1 MSKINTALI
10 NRLVAAGGLVV
21 KKKAPEFVRSWHD
34 DPDDRDR
41 EVQKYDPD
49 DYEYWSKYSIFFNRK
64 SEILSGIDFYDLP
77 SVHYDAL
84 YDKWYAETSLHTQSV
99 LNAVQ
104 ARLRFQNVI

>member
-41 EVQKYDPD
+41 EVRRYEPD
-49 DYEYWSKYSIFFNRK
+49 DDEYWSKYSIFFNRK
-64 SEILSGIDFYDLP
+64 SEILAGIDFHDIP

-84 YDKWYAETSLHTQSV
+84 YDDWYAETSLNTRSV
-99 LNAVQ
+99 LAAVKD
-104 ARLRFQNVI
+104 RLRSQNVI

>member
-1 MSKINTALI
+1 MSKINTTLI

-41 EVQKYDPD
+41 EVQKYEPD
-49 DYEYWSKYSIFFNRK
+49 DDEYWYKYNIFFNRK
-64 SEILSGIDFYDLP
+64 SEILAGIDFHDIP

-84 YDKWYAETSLHTQSV
+84 YDEWYADTSLHTQSV
-99 LNAVQ
+99 LNAVKD
-104 ARLRFQNVI
+104 RLLSLNVI